1 MSIVMFMLA
10 LFFGFVCGRV
20 SVKHEPPDLSD
31 AELKLKEQLA
41 VAQNLN
47 ESLFQDLKQA
57 KETLWK
63 IKQEKQNGN
72 KKTSS

>member
-1 MSIVMFMLA
+1 MSVLLFLTA
-10 LFFGFVCGRV
+10 LFSGFIAGRV
-20 SVKHEPPDLSD
+20 SVKHESPPLSD
-31 AELKLKEQLA
+31 KELKLQEELA

>member
-1 MSIVMFMLA
+1 MSILLFLA
-10 LFFGFVCGRV
+10 AVFCGFVAGRV
-20 SVKHEPPDLSD
+20 SVKHEPPELSD